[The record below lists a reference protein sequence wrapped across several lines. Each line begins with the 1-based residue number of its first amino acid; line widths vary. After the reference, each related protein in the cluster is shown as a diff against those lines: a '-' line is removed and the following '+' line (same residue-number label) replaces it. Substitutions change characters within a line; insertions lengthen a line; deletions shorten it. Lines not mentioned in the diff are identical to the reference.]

1 MNDETPH
8 RPRSL
13 RRRTARQW
21 RFKAQSPGAVGA
33 GAKRRAVGEAFG
45 GAGPPR
51 ALFAG
56 ACLLSALGLAAVAED
71 GGLPCS
77 DLYQLATAE
86 MYDKH
91 VWTALEQFRRMEPTC
106 AGAENEPL
114 YHSFRGQLE
123 SYVVNHQAALRYFD
137 ARTSRRPQEPEAL
150 PREVSS
156 RPALPDIVE
165 RANDHQIVIVNERHH
180 ASSDRLLTLALLKPL
195 FEQGFR
201 YLAAEAVWHGDSD
214 LNERGYAVTETGYYA
229 NDVVF
234 AELIRQALALGYTL
248 VPYEH
253 RGDQSPTDDSMT
265 AQQTRDYWQ
274 AQNIVQQTLA
284 KNAGAK
290 VLIHCGYGHSRE
302 TPASNWTPMAYYLH
316 LATGVDP
323 LTIEQTVLSERSD
336 PSLAAPTRIA
346 ALRQG
351 LLGDEPVLLVDA
363 QGELVPPPSAAR
375 DISVLG
381 RQTTYENGRPSWM
394 RMGDLREPIAVEVP
408 ECAEDACIVEAVD
421 ASQPD
426 AVAYDRVETTA
437 HSVILYL
444 PPSTD
449 VDVAS
454 YALDGTLRA
463 RRTVSTDSD

>member
-1 MNDETPH
+1 MTLLSRVHRASGCRLNDETPH
-8 RPRSL
+8 RPGR
-13 RRRTARQW
+13 
-21 RFKAQSPGAVGA
+21 
-33 GAKRRAVGEAFG
+33 
-45 GAGPPR
+45 PR

-56 ACLLSALGLAAVAED
+56 AWLLSALGLAAVAGD
-71 GGLPCS
+71 GGPPCS

-86 MYDKH
+86 IYDKH
-91 VWTALEQFRRMEPTC
+91 VWTALEQFRQMEPTC
-106 AGAENEPL
+106 AGTENEPL
-114 YHSFRGQLE
+114 YHSFRAQLE

-137 ARTSRRPQEPEAL
+137 ARTSSRPQEPATL

-156 RPALPDIVE
+156 RPALPYIVE
-165 RANDHQIVIVNERHH
+165 HANDHQIVIVNERHH
-180 ASSDRLLTLALLKPL
+180 ASSDRLLSLALLKPL

-201 YLAAEAVWHGDSD
+201 YLAAEALWHGDSG

-284 KNAGAK
+284 KDAGAK

-302 TPASNWTPMAYYLH
+302 TPTSNWTPMAYYLRV
-316 LATGVDP
+316 ATGVDP
-323 LTIEQTVLSERSD
+323 LTIDQTGLSERSD
-336 PSLAAPTRIA
+336 PSLAAPTHTA
-346 ALRQG
+346 ALRQR
-351 LLGDEPVLLVDA
+351 LLRDEPVLLVDA
-363 QGELVPPPSAAR
+363 QGELVPPPSAR

-381 RQTTYENGRPSWM
+381 LQTTYEHGRPSWM
-394 RMGDLREPIAVEVP
+394 RMGDLRKPVAVEVP

-421 ASQPD
+421 AGQPD

-437 HSVILYL
+437 RAVTLYL

-463 RRTVSTDSD
+463 RRTVSTHRD